1 MARRVCTCSALVFV
15 LLVTACAA
23 NSARMPTGDGDGA
36 GDGDGKADDA
46 TDQAADG
53 APWSCPYA
61 GTSPARQ
68 VFFTRPKSGG
78 DFTIEDEVVRLAQAA
93 EPGSRL
99 RFAYYHLRHASIA
112 EALVAAHR
120 RGVDVGVVVD
130 ETNQTEDPPGSGAWR
145 LNDEI
150 EMLRAELGDDRMIVC
165 GGGDVPADGGAC
177 MGTTINHN
185 KLILASALCD
195 GSRDVVVQSSANFG
209 DSQLILHNNMV
220 VLRDDTTL
228 FAAYEAYWNDLA
240 TDRQDL
246 GYYREA
252 DGDAGTHVWF
262 FPRAAGSLTGGIDP
276 DSDTV
281 IDLLADVD
289 CASGA
294 EVLFAESIWNEGRA
308 YIVDRLRAMADEG
321 CDVRVLY
328 NQATTEPEVKT
339 ALLAA
344 FPGPELT
351 PVKHMHHK
359 YILVDGVVA
368 GAARQLV
375 WTGSH
380 NLTFGALRR
389 NDETLLRVD
398 DPAIFAAFRADWQA
412 IHDRW
417 ADDAAPL

>member
-1 MARRVCTCSALVFV
+1 MVLVAALGG
-15 LLVTACAA
+15 CATDGGA
-23 NSARMPTGDGDGA
+23 GRPDGDGA
-36 GDGDGKADDA
+36 HGGKADDEMEV
-46 TDQAADG
+46 TPDG
-53 APWSCPYA
+53 APWTCPYA
-61 GTSPARQ
+61 GASPARQ
-68 VFFTRPKSGG
+68 VFFTRPRSGG
-78 DFTIEDEVVRLAQAA
+78 DFTIEDEIVRLAQAA

-99 RFAYYHLRHASIA
+99 RLAYYHLAHASIA

-130 ETNQTEDPPGSGAWR
+130 EKNQTEDPPGSGTWR
-145 LNDEI
+145 LNDEVAL
-150 EMLRAELGDDRMIVC
+150 LRAELGEDRMIVC
-165 GGGDVPADGGAC
+165 GGGDLPADGGAC

-220 VLRDDTTL
+220 VLRDDEAL
-228 FAAYEAYWNDLA
+228 FAAYETYWNDLA

-262 FPRAAGSLTGGIDP
+262 FPRAAGLLTGGIDP

-294 EVLFAESIWNEGRA
+294 EVLFAESIWNEGRI

-321 CDVRVLY
+321 CDVRVLF
-328 NQATTEPEVKT
+328 NQATTEPEVKA
-339 ALLAA
+339 ALLGA

-368 GAARQLV
+368 GAPRQLV

-417 ADDAAPL
+417 ADDAPPP